1 MVSSSSGPL
10 APLPAHSARQPELDI
25 STGVRK
31 PARRWSPFLACV
43 LLALVGALIGSVVVT
58 RAGDRTTVLAV
69 ARDVPAGQKI
79 TGGDLVSVSF
89 AEDPAL
95 SPVPAG
101 QRSAMVGRRAV
112 VDLREGGLL
121 TASQVT
127 GDALGDDRYLV
138 GVELKRGQVPRAALA
153 AGDRVLAVIL
163 PPEGAQ
169 NSKRP
174 EAEPDEPGID
184 ATVVSVGP
192 ADGTGAVT
200 VNLAVGESDGPV
212 LAVKA
217 AGKQVALVRQPRS

>member
-1 MVSSSSGPL
+1 MSPSAPL
-10 APLPAHSARQPELDI
+10 APLPEHSARQPDLDI
-25 STGVRK
+25 STGARK

-79 TGGDLVSVSF
+79 TGGDLVSVPF

-101 QRSAMVGRRAV
+101 QRSTMVGSRAV
-112 VDLREGGLL
+112 VDLREGSLL

-127 GDALGDDRYLV
+127 GEALGDDRHLV
-138 GVELKRGQVPRAALA
+138 GVELKRGQMPRAALG

-163 PPEGAQ
+163 PSDGAP
-169 NSKRP
+169 SGKRP
-174 EAEPDEPGID
+174 AEEPEEPGID
-184 ATVVSVGP
+184 AVVVSVGQ

-200 VNLAVGESDGPV
+200 VNLAVGESDGLV

-217 AGKQVALVRQPRS
+217 AAKQVALVRQPRT